1 MSSKFENGKEERDR
15 RGRDVP
21 FLLLPLSSKR
31 RGRTPEAHSYRVLA
45 FLRRV
50 SSREAGRVQPGTK
63 GDTGEWPA

>member
-1 MSSKFENGKEERDR
+1 MSLP
-15 RGRDVP
+15 P
-21 FLLLPLSSKR
+21 FPLSSKR
-31 RGRTPEAHSYRVLA
+31 RVRTPEAHSYRILA